1 MRIDPKII
9 HAGLVSYCLLIFI
22 LSSIPGDNFPEV
34 KFEFSDKIVHL
45 IIYAI
50 LYSLFFYSLNNQV
63 KSVKLQKFSPEFAL
77 LFTSLYGLSDEAHQY
92 FVPNRSC
99 EFYDWIADV
108 AGGLAVYFVIKYHRS
123 RVKVI
128 SVLFLAVILGG
139 CTSSE
144 RAEQKSKIDISFSET
159 DCWLNLMPMVNDNKN
174 VLGFLISLNV
184 EANSSDL
191 NYSVKDLKIYMNN
204 DTIQNKELS
213 VEIFEASENLIKINI
228 SQNNRT
234 IYLDRNKE
242 YPEEAEFHFAIYKDN
257 KKIRSMKTSKIKIN
271 KVY

>member
-92 FVPNRSC
+92 LCFR
-99 EFYDWIADV
+99 
-108 AGGLAVYFVIKYHRS
+108 
-123 RVKVI
+123 
-128 SVLFLAVILGG
+128 
-139 CTSSE
+139 
-144 RAEQKSKIDISFSET
+144 
-159 DCWLNLMPMVNDNKN
+159 
-174 VLGFLISLNV
+174 
-184 EANSSDL
+184 
-191 NYSVKDLKIYMNN
+191 
-204 DTIQNKELS
+204 
-213 VEIFEASENLIKINI
+213 
-228 SQNNRT
+228 
-234 IYLDRNKE
+234 
-242 YPEEAEFHFAIYKDN
+242 
-257 KKIRSMKTSKIKIN
+257 
-271 KVY
+271 

>member
-1 MRIDPKII
+1 M
-9 HAGLVSYCLLIFI
+9 
-22 LSSIPGDNFPEV
+22 
-34 KFEFSDKIVHL
+34 L
-45 IIYAI
+45 II
-50 LYSLFFYSLNNQV
+50 FYSLNNQV

-144 RAEQKSKIDISFSET
+144 NAEQKSKIDISFSET

-174 VLGFLISLNV
+174 VLGFLLSLNV

-191 NYSVKDLKIYMNN
+191 NYSVKDLKIYLNN
-204 DTIQNKELS
+204 DTLLNKELS

-242 YPEEAEFHFAIYKDN
+242 YPAEAEFHFAIYKDN
-257 KKIRSMKTSKIKIN
+257 KKSDQ
-271 KVY
+271 